1 MPILLII
8 SFQCDTNEKSNQKI
22 RYKKNLKSLFFVH
35 VNRWMKATLTLIRPF
50 VSNKFWKK
58 VVYLENIDDI
68 YKSIDRSQI
77 TFPNYVIRYNTKINS
92 HPPVFGSSIQQV
104 LKMEHSKS
112 HIPDVI
118 QKSVTFLHKCYHVE
132 GIFRHSGLVS
142 HIDDLKQ
149 AFNRGLSISIFLLGL
164 FLFILYPFVGE
175 EVELADDEDPHA
187 IAGLLK
193 HFFRELPDPL
203 FTYDLHDA
211 FLQIQGTFFYVRKS
225 FFSFLIIILVNF

>member
-1 MPILLII
+1 M
-8 SFQCDTNEKSNQKI
+8 
-22 RYKKNLKSLFFVH
+22 R
-35 VNRWMKATLTLIRPF
+35 ATLTLLRPF

-58 VVYLENIDDI
+58 VVYIENIEDI

-92 HPPVFGSSIQQV
+92 RPPTFGSSIQQV
-104 LKMEHSKS
+104 LKTEHSKTN
-112 HIPDVI
+112 IPDVV
-118 QKSVTFLHKCYHVE
+118 QKSIAFLHKCYHVE
-132 GIFRHSGLVS
+132 GLFRHSGLVS

-149 AFNRGLSISIFLLGL
+149 AFNRGIVFPFPSLLD
-164 FLFILYPFVGE
+164 FTDFNIKRQGE

-187 IAGLLK
+187 VAGLLK

-211 FLQIQGTFFYVRKS
+211 FLQIQGIRSALFF
-225 FFSFLIIILVNF
+225 L